1 MAVSDLIRNS
11 DKENQKIDVS
21 VSDESN
27 QLESHTQILDSDE
40 HKVTDDVAQK
50 IIRLPF
56 SFAKRHGVLITPLDD
71 TESSDSL
78 KVLVKKDVSIKSIS
92 EVRRFAKQKIH
103 FEEVSDE
110 DFEFNLG
117 KVYQDNSGEAMAA
130 MEDIGDDMDLFKL
143 ADELPETEDLLEAN
157 DDAPIIKLINAL
169 LTEAIKENASD
180 IHIETFENDLKVRF
194 RVDGVLREVLSP
206 GKKLAPLLVSRIKV
220 MAKLDIAEKRV
231 PQDGRI
237 ALKIA
242 NRGVDVRVSTNPSSH
257 GERVVMR
264 LLDKQAGRLDF
275 SHLGMPEHIKKE
287 MDSLLHKPHG
297 IILVTGPT
305 GSGKTTTLYAG
316 LSLLNNPT
324 RNILTVEDPIEYLLN
339 GIGQTQVNTKVKMTF
354 ASGLRAILRQDPDVV
369 MVGEIRDLETAEIAV
384 QASLTGHLVLST
396 LHTNTASGAV
406 TRLQDMGIEPFLLS
420 SSLLGVLAQRLVRT
434 LCPSCKELVPANQKE
449 CELMN
454 FDVENPPS
462 IYHAKG
468 CSDCNHSGYKGRQG
482 IFELVV
488 VDEETRAMIHNGA
501 GELEIE
507 KHARSRGF
515 SIREDGKRRILEGIT
530 TVEEVLRVTRED

>member
-1 MAVSDLIRNS
+1 MAVSDFIKQDLPVAGKL
-11 DKENQKIDVS
+11 D
-21 VSDESN
+21 DETDNLPLPSE
-27 QLESHTQILDSDE
+27 LVDDSGASIAE
-40 HKVTDDVAQK
+40 L
-50 IIRLPF
+50 RLPF
-56 SFAKRHGVLITPLDD
+56 TFAKRQGIVFKVMQEEETSITAIIKND
-71 TESSDSL
+71 TS
-78 KVLVKKDVSIKSIS
+78 VQAIS
-92 EVRRFAKQKIH
+92 EARRFSNHPLKFK
-103 FEEVSDE
+103 EVSDD
-110 DFEFNLG
+110 DFEFTLG
-117 KVYQDNSGEAMAA
+117 QVYQNNSGEAMAG
-130 MEDIGDDMDLFKL
+130 MEDIGDDLDLFKL

-180 IHIETFENDLKVRF
+180 IHVETFENELKVRF

-220 MAKLDIAEKRV
+220 MAKLDIAEKRI

-237 ALKIA
+237 TLKIA
-242 NRGVDVRVSTNPSSH
+242 NRGVDVRVSTIPSSH

-264 LLDKQAGRLDF
+264 LLDKQAGRLEF
-275 SHLGMPEHIKKE
+275 SHLGMPKNLLEATE
-287 MDSLLHKPHG
+287 SLLHKPHG

-316 LSLLNNPT
+316 LTLLNSAA

-339 GIGQTQVNTKVKMTF
+339 GIGQTQVNGKVDMTF
-354 ASGLRAILRQDPDVV
+354 ARGLRAILRQDPDIV

-434 LCPSCKELVPANQKE
+434 LCPTCKVSAKANQKE

-454 FDVENPPS
+454 FDAANPPT
-462 IYHAKG
+462 ICHAGG
-468 CSDCNHSGYKGRQG
+468 CPECNHSGYRGRQG
-482 IFELVV
+482 IFELVTI
-488 VDEETRAMIHNGA
+488 DEETRSMIHNGA

-507 KHARSRGF
+507 KHARQKGF
-515 SIREDGKRRILEGIT
+515 SIRDDGKRRVLEGLT